1 MDDAALAART
11 PAECLVLVLVLV
23 RAFFEMREK
32 CNIKLNA
39 AKAILGGPELKHLGF
54 VVSELGCKVDGDRIR
69 VLTHWP
75 RPKTVKQVQ
84 ALVGAFNFVR
94 AWVPRFSSVA
104 AALTGMSVFSWG
116 AAEEA
121 ALVALQ
127 AAVASSGMLY
137 CIDYARPM
145 TLRCDANAVGCGGAL
160 LQRDELERER
170 PIAWVSKKFT
180 AVERRWNTVEAE
192 AFAIVWSL
200 QKLREFVQGCPLS
213 IETDSKNVRCVNSA
227 RASNKVTRWRMILE
241 EHEYTMAHIPG
252 KSNSVDAVWRLV
264 GNAVRDAEVRCT
276 LLEEWLSRNVE
287 CLRLEVAA
295 GARAMAWFDLPGR

>member
-1 MDDAALAART
+1 MA
-11 PAECLVLVLVLV
+11 
-23 RAFFEMREK
+23 
-32 CNIKLNA
+32 
-39 AKAILGGPELKHLGF
+39 
-54 VVSELGCKVDGDRIR
+54 
-69 VLTHWP
+69 
-75 RPKTVKQVQ
+75 
-84 ALVGAFNFVR
+84 
-94 AWVPRFSSVA
+94 
-104 AALTGMSVFSWG
+104 
-116 AAEEA
+116 
-121 ALVALQ
+121 
-127 AAVASSGMLY
+127 
-137 CIDYARPM
+137 
-145 TLRCDANAVGCGGAL
+145 
-160 LQRDELERER
+160 
-170 PIAWVSKKFT
+170 
-180 AVERRWNTVEAE
+180 VEAE